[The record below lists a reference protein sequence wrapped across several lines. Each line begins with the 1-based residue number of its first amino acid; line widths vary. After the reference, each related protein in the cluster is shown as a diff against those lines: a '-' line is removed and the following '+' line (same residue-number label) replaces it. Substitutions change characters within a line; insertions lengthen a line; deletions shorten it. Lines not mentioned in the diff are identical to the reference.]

1 MKVVVAMDSFKGSLT
16 SLQAGEAVREGIRKV
31 RENADV
37 VVKPLGDG
45 GEGTAEALINELKG
59 KQIRVKVTGPMGKP
73 IEAMYGILP
82 DGKTAVMEMAQ
93 AAGITLCKDKN
104 PLAASTFGVGE
115 MILDAM
121 KKGCVEF
128 LIGIGGSA
136 TNDGGIGLLKALG
149 YEFFQENGELAGE
162 GGGSLLRI
170 ARISGEKVLPQIAE
184 CHFHI
189 ACDVNN
195 PLCGPLGATYIYGP
209 QKGAT
214 KDNLKELEAGM
225 RNYAVLTK
233 EYTGKDYS
241 EHPGAGAAGGL
252 GFCFLAYLKGQ
263 LMPGIEMVMKAVNLE
278 EEIKEA
284 DYVITGEGRLDGQSG
299 MGKAPVGVAAL
310 AKKYHK
316 KVIAFAGSVTKEAA
330 ICNSLGIDAFFPV
343 VRGVTTLEEAMD
355 PVNATENLRDT
366 TEQVFRLLED
376 PVEC

>member
-16 SLQAGEAVREGIRKV
+16 SPQAGEAVREGIRKV
-31 RENADV
+31 CENAEV
-37 VVKPLGDG
+37 IVKPLGDG
-45 GEGTAEALINELKG
+45 GEGTAEALINELRG
-59 KQIRVKVTGPMGKP
+59 KQIHVKVTGPTGRP
-73 IEAMYGILP
+73 VEAMYGILP

-93 AAGITLCKDKN
+93 AAGITLCKDGN
-104 PLAASTFGVGE
+104 PLAATTFGVGE

-121 KKGCVEF
+121 QKGCVEF

-149 YEFFQENGELAGE
+149 YEFFQENGDLAGE
-162 GGGSLLRI
+162 GGGSLQNI
-170 ARISGEKVLPQIAE
+170 ARISGEKVPAEIAE

-195 PLCGPLGATYIYGP
+195 PLCGPLGATYVYGP

-214 KDNLKELEAGM
+214 EDNLKELEAGM
-225 RNYAVLTK
+225 KNYAALTK

-252 GFCFLAYLKGQ
+252 GFCFLAYLKGE
-263 LMPGIEMVMKAVNLE
+263 LMPGIELVMKAVKLE
-278 EEIKEA
+278 EEIKDA
-284 DYVITGEGRLDGQSG
+284 DYVITGEGRLDGQSV
-299 MGKAPVGVAAL
+299 MGKAPVGVAVL

-316 KVIAFAGSVTKEAA
+316 KVIAFAGSVTREAA
-330 ICNSLGIDAFFPV
+330 VCNRMGIDAFFPV

-355 PVNATENLRDT
+355 PDNAAENLRDT
-366 TEQVFRLLED
+366 TEQVFRLLL
-376 PVEC
+376 

>member
-104 PLAASTFGVGE
+104 PMAASTFGVGE

-149 YEFFQENGELAGE
+149 YEFFQKNGELAGE
-162 GGGSLLRI
+162 GGGSLLKI
-170 ARISGEKVLPQIAE
+170 ARISGEKVLAEIAE

-214 KDNLKELEAGM
+214 EENLKELEAGM
-225 RNYAVLTK
+225 RNYAALTK

-252 GFCFLAYLKGQ
+252 GFCFLAYLRGH
-263 LMPGIEMVMKAVNLE
+263 LMPGIEMVMKAMNLE

-316 KVIAFAGSVTKEAA
+316 KVIAFAGSVTKEAT

-355 PVNATENLRDT
+355 PVNAAENLRDT
-366 TEQVFRLLED
+366 TEQVFRLLEKHL
-376 PVEC
+376 EC

>member
-31 RENADV
+31 CKNAEV

-45 GEGTAEALINELKG
+45 GEGTAEALINELMG

-73 IEAMYGILP
+73 VEAMYGILP

-104 PLAASTFGVGE
+104 PMAASTFGVGE

-162 GGGSLLRI
+162 GGGSLQNI
-170 ARISGEKVLPQIAE
+170 SRISGEKILAEIAE

-214 KDNLKELEAGM
+214 EDNLKELEAGM

-355 PVNATENLRDT
+355 PANAAENLRDT
-366 TEQVFRLLED
+366 TEQVFRLLEKL
-376 PVEC
+376 VKY